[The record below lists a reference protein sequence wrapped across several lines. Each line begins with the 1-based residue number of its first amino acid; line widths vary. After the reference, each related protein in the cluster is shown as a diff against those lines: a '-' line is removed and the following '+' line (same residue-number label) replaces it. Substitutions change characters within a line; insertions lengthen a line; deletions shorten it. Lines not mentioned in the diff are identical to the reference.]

1 MVKLSFWIRCLG
13 VGLLIVLRVAA
24 ASVTASFDR
33 GIVESGET
41 VRFNVTLEGEQP
53 TEVPKL
59 PSLPLV
65 QAIQYL
71 GPRQMTQI
79 INGVSSF
86 QVVFQFQLQTRGQ
99 GELTMPSL
107 AVTTRGGAFQTPSVS
122 CRVTP
127 KEAKGERV
135 SLKLVTPRDEC
146 YVGETLPYD
155 LQLYSSVNL
164 NQIAPPKMSFDG
176 FVTGQEVPPSN
187 TQTVRDGQAYIVLSY
202 RQTATPT
209 KEGLLSLGPATQE
222 YVLEVNRGRRPR
234 SLIDDF
240 FGGGAELEKGIAEAP
255 ARQIRVKPLPV
266 EGRPAGFSGAIGRFS
281 VRTSVSRTNVAAGEA
296 ITVKWS
302 VYGRGSFNSVQSPQ
316 LSLSDGLKTYPG
328 TNGFTSEDALGLAG
342 TKTFES
348 MVILESPSIKALT
361 FEPYSFFD
369 PDTGRYSTVTPRPIA
384 VSVRPES
391 GTSAPTPT
399 PPAVSVAP
407 TSRFP
412 DRRDELMSLSLRGG
426 RRVPAELPWAR
437 QPLWLILAVLPLLGL
452 GSLEGW
458 RRWREIQQRRLQP
471 TQASR
476 MREAIRSQQAAIRT
490 AAQGGRSEEFF
501 AALDALLRVRCA
513 LILGLPSGDAIT
525 AQVIDEAL
533 VPKGL
538 KAESAE
544 TLRGLFAAVDA
555 AKFSPAA
562 ESAELTQLRAQ
573 ADATLEALQA
583 LEGGI
588 R

>member
-122 CRVTP
+122 CRITP

-281 VRTSVSRTNVAAGEA
+281 VRASVSRTNVAAGEA

-302 VYGRGSFNSVQSPQ
+302 EYGRGSFNSVQSPQ
-316 LSLSDGLKTYPG
+316 LSLVDGLKTYPG
-328 TNGFTSEDALGLAG
+328 TNGFTAEDPLGLAG

-426 RRVPAELPWAR
+426 RRVPIELPWAR
-437 QPLWLILAVLPLLGL
+437 QPLWLILALVPLLGL

-458 RRWREIQQRRLQP
+458 RRWQEIHQRRLQP

-476 MREAIRSQQAAIRT
+476 MREAIRSQQAAMRA

-513 LILGLPSGDAIT
+513 VILGLPSGDAVT

-555 AKFSPAA
+555 AKFSLAA
-562 ESAELTQLRAQ
+562 ESSELTQLQAQ

>member
-1 MVKLSFWIRCLG
+1 
-13 VGLLIVLRVAA
+13 
-24 ASVTASFDR
+24 
-33 GIVESGET
+33 
-41 VRFNVTLEGEQP
+41 
-53 TEVPKL
+53 
-59 PSLPLV
+59 
-65 QAIQYL
+65 
-71 GPRQMTQI
+71 
-79 INGVSSF
+79 
-86 QVVFQFQLQTRGQ
+86 
-99 GELTMPSL
+99 
-107 AVTTRGGAFQTPSVS
+107 
-122 CRVTP
+122 
-127 KEAKGERV
+127 
-135 SLKLVTPRDEC
+135 
-146 YVGETLPYD
+146 VGETLPYD

-187 TQTVRDGQAYIVLSY
+187 TQTVRDGQAFIVLSY

-328 TNGFTSEDALGLAG
+328 TNGFTAEDPLGLAG

-391 GTSAPTPT
+391 GTSAPTST
-399 PPAVSVAP
+399 QLAVTVAP

-412 DRRDELMSLSLRGG
+412 DRREELMSLSLRGG

-452 GSLEGW
+452 GSQEGW
-458 RRWREIQQRRLQP
+458 RRWRELQQRRLQP

-476 MREAIRSQQAAIRT
+476 MREAVRSQQAAMRA

-501 AALDALLRVRCA
+501 VALDALLRVRCA

-555 AKFSPAA
+555 AKFSLAA
-562 ESAELTQLRAQ
+562 ESSELTQLRVQ

>member
-1 MVKLSFWIRCLG
+1 MVKLSFWARCFG
-13 VGLLIVLRVAA
+13 VGLLILLRVTA

-107 AVTTRGGAFQTPSVS
+107 AVTTRGGAFQTPAVS
-122 CRVTP
+122 CRITP

-328 TNGFTSEDALGLAG
+328 TNGFTAEDPLGLAG

-369 PDTGRYSTVTPRPIA
+369 PDTGRYLTVTPRPIA

-391 GTSAPTPT
+391 GTSASTPT
-399 PPAVSVAP
+399 PPEVSVAP

-412 DRRDELMSLSLRGG
+412 DRREELMSLSLRGG

-476 MREAIRSQQAAIRT
+476 MREAIRSQQAAIRA

-501 AALDALLRVRCA
+501 AALDALLRVQCA
-513 LILGLPSGDAIT
+513 LILGLPSGDAVT

-555 AKFSPAA
+555 AKFSLAA
-562 ESAELTQLRAQ
+562 ESSELTQLRVQ
-573 ADATLEALQA
+573 ADETLEALQA